1 MALLDFWRS
10 HGSEFAQLLRQ
21 HAVLVLVST
30 ALAALVGIPLGVL
43 AARRP
48 RLGQA
53 LLTVVSV
60 AQTIPSLALL
70 GFLLPL
76 PLVGGVGP
84 RTALVALFLYALLP
98 IVRSTTTGLLH
109 VDPAARE
116 AALAV
121 GMTSWQ
127 RLRMVELPLALAAVM
142 TGLRLATVIGVGTAT
157 VAAAVGAGGLGEY
170 IFRGLAMVDATMI
183 LAGAVPAALVAL
195 LADALLAR
203 MERHLTRRRGRSPRA
218 ALVLLI
224 VGVVAAVVASASAS
238 PDFETIVVGSKNTT
252 EQVLLGEIVAQ
263 LIEAEHATAEP
274 SAASATDKP
283 TGSPER
289 RLQVQRRLN
298 LGGTFV
304 CDAGLRSGAIDL
316 YVEYTGTSLSAI
328 FREPVSRGSA
338 EVLARVRER
347 YAAAGITVLEP
358 FGFNNTFA
366 ILVRGEDAR
375 RHGWRTIDDLASS
388 ASTLRPGFGHE
399 FLEREDG
406 YRGLLQ
412 AYGLRFVNQ
421 PRGMELS
428 LIYRALADGEVDFIA
443 GDATSALIERFD
455 LVPLADS
462 RRYFPPYDAVPIAR
476 SVTLLRYP
484 LMRRALARLS
494 GRITDADMR
503 AMNAAVDVERQDPR
517 AVARKF
523 VAMLDR

>member
-1 MALLDFWRS
+1 MALLEFWRS
-10 HGSEFAQLLRQ
+10 HANEFGQLLRQ
-21 HAVLVLVST
+21 HTALVLVST

-53 LLTVVSV
+53 VLTVVSV

-98 IVRSTTTGLLH
+98 IVRNTTTGLLQ
-109 VDPAARE
+109 VDRAARE
-116 AALAV
+116 AAVAV

-127 RLRMVELPLALAAVM
+127 RLRMVELPLALPSVM
-142 TGLRLATVIGVGTAT
+142 TGLRLAAVIGVGTAT

-183 LAGAVPAALVAL
+183 LAGAIPAALVAL
-195 LADALLAR
+195 VADAVLAR
-203 MERHLTRRRGRSPRA
+203 VEWHLTRRRGRSSRA
-218 ALVLLI
+218 ALVTVFLATAAL
-224 VGVVAAVVASASAS
+224 VAVVAGGRRHA
-238 PDFETIVVGSKNTT
+238 DTIIVASKNTT

-263 LIEAEHATAEP
+263 LIEAEATRVR
-274 SAASATDKP
+274 SAGGPAAPGAPASRSD
-283 TGSPER
+283 GV
-289 RLQVQRRLN
+289 QVRRRLN

-304 CDAGLRSGAIDL
+304 CDAGLRSGAIDV

-328 FREPVSRGSA
+328 FREPVSRDSV
-338 EVLARVRER
+338 EVLARVREK
-347 YAAAGITVLEP
+347 YASAGVSVLQP
-358 FGFNNTFA
+358 LGFNNTFA

-375 RHGWRTIDDLASS
+375 RNGWRTIDDLPAY

-399 FLEREDG
+399 FLERADG
-406 YRGLLQ
+406 YRGLVQ
-412 AYGLRFVNQ
+412 TYGLQFVNQ

-428 LIYRALADGEVDFIA
+428 LIYRALADGEVDLIA
-443 GDATSALIERFD
+443 GDATSALIDRLD
-455 LVPLADS
+455 LFPLADTK
-462 RRYFPPYDAVPIAR
+462 RYFPPYDAVPVAR
-476 SVTLLRYP
+476 SAMLLRHP
-484 LMRRALARLS
+484 EIGRALARLA

-503 AMNAAVDVERQDPR
+503 ALNAAVDIEKQDPR
-517 AVARKF
+517 AVAERF
-523 VAMLDR
+523 VSMFSH